1 MINNEKKTVSGLTAK
16 RKPVVTK
23 KLSEIVAEEL
33 EGMIRREE
41 IKEGEYLPSEREMM
55 EFFGVGRPSVREAL
69 STLRHKGL
77 IKYNKGEKASVSR
90 PSTET
95 IINGLSGIVKDFLA
109 TEDGVT
115 EFERLRI
122 FFETNLVRYAAK
134 KASEED
140 INRLKN
146 ILAVHHNCLKTTEC
160 YSHYDIEFHR
170 ILAEIPGN
178 KILQTIHTAFSEW
191 LIMAKPLEKNNMTYT
206 QNKNTHLQHIEILQA
221 IIEHD
226 ADKAESLMEIHL
238 QRRLS

>member
-1 MINNEKKTVSGLTAK
+1 M
-16 RKPVVTK
+16 PQ
-23 KLSEIVAEEL
+23 
-33 EGMIRREE
+33 
-41 IKEGEYLPSEREMM
+41 
-55 EFFGVGRPSVREAL
+55 
-69 STLRHKGL
+69 
-77 IKYNKGEKASVSR
+77 
-90 PSTET
+90 
-95 IINGLSGIVKDFLA
+95 
-109 TEDGVT
+109 
-115 EFERLRI
+115 
-122 FFETNLVRYAAK
+122 K